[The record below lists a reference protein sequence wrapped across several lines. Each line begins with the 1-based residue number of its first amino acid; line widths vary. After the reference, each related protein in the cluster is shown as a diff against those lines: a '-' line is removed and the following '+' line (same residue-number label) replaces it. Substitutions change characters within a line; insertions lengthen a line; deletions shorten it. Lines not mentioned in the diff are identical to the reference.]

1 MYELLRV
8 LQAFPRPIKVL
19 APFMIFLPVS
29 FVAAR
34 ALGLNNKMAGLFM
47 LGVLV
52 IILLIMG
59 FNAILKAGQRKR
71 ARSFEGTLGAHSKQ
85 AGVGKEEIREALAEL
100 SEKWQLAVRQL
111 REAGMSI
118 YDLPWYLLIGEPQ
131 SGKSTTLKNSGLEF
145 PVGQDA
151 LSGAGGTRNC
161 DWWFSNEAVILDTAG
176 RFTFQEESAP
186 DAHEWEAFLKL
197 IKRHRKQCPI
207 NGVIVVVPATSL
219 VEDPPEEQE
228 RKAKNIRQKLM
239 HLQKLLEIRF
249 PIFVLVTKA
258 DRILG
263 FTEFFTKL
271 DPIDQR
277 QLFGWSNPD
286 PIEKA
291 WDPKSFGD
299 VFAAIVNRVHKLRL
313 RLMQDEPNLSQVDK
327 MFVFPEEL
335 EAIQEPLFGY
345 FHTMFATSRFEEPFI
360 FRGFYVTSGVQQ
372 GRPVA
377 RACRDLLRVSSGDP
391 QGVLENLE
399 QVFTR
404 ARAFFIRDFY
414 EKKAFVEQGLIARTR
429 AAQKRDRVNRYIL
442 YGLAAVVIPVLVGA
456 LGMAAFNL
464 YTRLRPIDKA
474 VADARMCLD
483 PAKPCSLQQSW
494 ELVDRLERH
503 KRHLGESR
511 WLMRL
516 MLRGGARNEITEK
529 LIPAVQGQLL
539 ANGVLPQLLAS
550 FDARAQALK
559 WSGHYQDYESLH
571 RGFAT
576 LLRMAEHR
584 AGNQP
589 ERLPELRRDLR
600 IEPLLTLCLRT
611 RGLDQSTRGKEIDD
625 WLAGAVNAAD
635 VDAVFRAAVAAR
647 PAVASVATPEPSG
660 CRRAM
665 REFWTA
671 RNLGRWEP
679 TLYFKTYA
687 DIHAEILR
695 IDTIRPAQ
703 AALGTFA
710 ETAHRFV
717 ENYDDGAAI
726 MKGERPES
734 AVRRPGLTVADWVA
748 NCREDHTA
756 LTSISSRAG
765 VEAGR
770 CSGIP
775 AEWEALVG
783 RREDYRHLYVDTPG
797 QGAGVNWSENAG
809 KLKAAWADLAKLA
822 DAAEIKT
829 TTTKLE
835 GTLAG
840 LGSARERLDEVGRYY
855 KDQEKLVLA
864 PADAVSSWDAANPP
878 AEFDSVRTA
887 RKTRELAA
895 LALAARTVPP
905 VGSFF
910 ADQVFRGCTD
920 CYTKYYASNNVP
932 AANSFV
938 NWARR
943 TFEAI
948 RGQEEVGRGV
958 DAVNSALYDYLR
970 SMLGRSGGGGGG
982 PSLAYPDRAMRAY
995 AWAEF
1000 VREMRT
1006 WRIVV
1011 ESGGGGGGGGGLTVD
1026 DIQDYV
1032 RENDALRPLLR
1043 EAGGRSRGPSAGP
1056 PEELVRTAQAFQ
1068 RCVSGL
1074 EETALRAWKQVAAD
1088 KALLADFHGL
1098 SANPRL
1104 RGVPEADRL
1113 KPVEAKAAELLVKDI
1128 RPDYQ
1133 ERSKELWRRV
1143 DRCCAD
1149 RFPFISERNL
1159 RRLRDAYARGP
1170 QRTAASE
1177 PWSAIS
1183 IDTARREAS
1192 VTLTL
1197 ETATQESL
1205 DQLLYEDETF
1215 DRLFSE
1221 FALLPIVEGEEKLV
1235 DFVGEDKDRLRAMR
1249 RWQAF
1254 LYPEDRAERGRK
1266 PEVTIRLLERGR
1278 GEGRT
1283 FIGERVGRVDLFGPN
1298 VIRPSNPA
1306 VATPAMPLLFEDRPL
1321 AIVGT
1326 NEDRNGWVGRLD
1338 LRGGPLKLVY
1348 YVLLAAEGRPRQD
1361 NKVWTV
1367 RIEIPDFERPDLR
1380 PEGLF
1385 EMTFDRPLPAVFPEG
1400 GGGGEV

>member
-1 MYELLRV
+1 MIELLRV

-19 APFMIFLPVS
+19 APFVIFLPVS

-34 ALGLNNKMAGLFM
+34 ALGLNNRMAGLFV
-47 LGVLV
+47 LGVFV
-52 IILLIMG
+52 IILLFMA
-59 FNAILKAGQRKR
+59 FNALLKAGQRKK
-71 ARSFEGTLGAHSKQ
+71 ARTFEGTLGAHSKQ
-85 AGVGKEEIREALAEL
+85 AGLGKEEIREALAEL

-145 PVGQDA
+145 PVGQEA

-186 DAHEWEAFLKL
+186 DAHEWESFLKL
-197 IKRHRKQCPI
+197 LVRNRRQCPI
-207 NGVIVVVPATSL
+207 NGIVVVIPATSL
-219 VEDPPEEQE
+219 VEDAPEEQE
-228 RKAKNIRQKLM
+228 RKAKNIRAKLM
-239 HLQKLLEIRF
+239 HVQKVLEIRV
-249 PIFVLVTKA
+249 PVFVLVTKA

-263 FTEFFTKL
+263 FTEFFTRL

-291 WDPKSFGD
+291 WDPKSFGE

-345 FHTMFATSRFEEPFI
+345 FHTMFSGSRFEEPFI
-360 FRGFYVTSGVQQ
+360 FRGFYITSGVQQ
-372 GRPVA
+372 GRPIA
-377 RACRDLLRVSSGDP
+377 RACRDLLRVSAGDP

-399 QVFTR
+399 QVFTK

-414 EKKAFVEQGLIARTR
+414 EKKAFQEQGLIARTR
-429 AAQKRDRVNRYIL
+429 AAQKRDRVNRYVL
-442 YGLAAVVIPVLVGA
+442 YGLAAVVIPLLVFA
-456 LGMAAFNL
+456 LGTAAFNL

-474 VADARMCLD
+474 VADARHCLD
-483 PAKPCSLQQSW
+483 ATRPCTLKESW
-494 ELVDRLERH
+494 ELVDRLEMQ
-503 KRHLGESR
+503 KRHLTESR

-516 MLRGGARNEITEK
+516 MLRGGARNEITAQ
-529 LIPAVQGQLL
+529 LIPAIQGQLL
-539 ANGVLPQLLAS
+539 VNGVLPPLLAS
-550 FDARAQALK
+550 FDTRAQSLR
-559 WSGHYQDYESLH
+559 WGEHYQDYLSFLG
-571 RGFAT
+571 GFQT
-576 LLRMAEHR
+576 ILRMTEHR
-584 AGNQP
+584 AATQP

-600 IEPLLTLCLRT
+600 LEPILSICLRT
-611 RGLDQSTRGKEIDD
+611 RGLDPSSRGKDIDD
-625 WLAGAVNAAD
+625 WLAGPVNSAD

-647 PAVASVATPEPSG
+647 SAVASVPAPEPVG
-660 CRRAM
+660 CRRAF

-671 RNLGRWEP
+671 RNLGHWEP

-687 DIHAEILR
+687 DLQDEILR
-695 IDTIRPAQ
+695 MDAAYGAAEGTLGSFADVARRFAQ
-703 AALGTFA
+703 
-710 ETAHRFV
+710 
-717 ENYDDGAAI
+717 NYDDGASI
-726 MKGERPES
+726 MKGDRPES
-734 AVRRPGLTVADWVA
+734 AARRPGLTVTDWVA
-748 NCREDHTA
+748 NCRDDHAA
-756 LTSISSRAG
+756 LTTISPRAG
-765 VEAGR
+765 VEGGR

-783 RREDYRHLYVDTPG
+783 RREDYRHLYLETPG
-797 QGAGVNWSENAG
+797 QGAGVTWSDNAG
-809 KLKAAWADLAKLA
+809 KLKVALADLAKLA
-822 DAAEIKT
+822 DSADIKV

-840 LGSARERLDEVGRYY
+840 LGSASERLDEAGRYY

-864 PADAVSSWDAANPP
+864 PADAVSAWDAANPP
-878 AEFDSVRTA
+878 APFESVRTA
-887 RKTRELAA
+887 RRVRELSA
-895 LALAARTVPP
+895 LTLAARTLSP
-905 VGSFF
+905 VASFF
-910 ADQVFRGCTD
+910 SDQVFRGCTD

-932 AANSFV
+932 AANKFV

-943 TFEAI
+943 TFEPI
-948 RGQEEVGRGV
+948 RSQEQVSRAV
-958 DAVNSALYDYLR
+958 DAVNSAMYDYLR

-982 PSLAYPDRAMRAY
+982 PSLNVPDRALRAY

-1006 WRIVV
+1006 WRVV
-1011 ESGGGGGGGGGLTVD
+1011 SEGGGSSGGGGGLTVD
-1026 DIQDYV
+1026 DIQEYV
-1032 RENDALRPLLR
+1032 RDNDALRPLLR
-1043 EAGGRSRGPSAGP
+1043 EAGGGRRGPAAGP
-1056 PEELVRTAQAFQ
+1056 PEELLRSAQAFQ

-1074 EETALRAWKQVAAD
+1074 EETALRAWKQLVAE
-1088 KALLADFHGL
+1088 KALLADFHGMT
-1098 SANPRL
+1098 ANPRL

-1113 KPVEAKAAELLVKDI
+1113 RPVEAKAAELLVKEI

-1133 ERSKELWRRV
+1133 ERSKELWKRV

-1159 RRLRDAYARGP
+1159 RRLRDLYARGP
-1170 QRTAASE
+1170 QRVAGNE
-1177 PWSAIS
+1177 LWSPVTL
-1183 IDTARREAS
+1183 DTTRRESS

-1197 ETATQESL
+1197 ETATREAL

-1221 FALLPIVEGEEKLV
+1221 FALVPIVDGEEKSV
-1235 DFVGEDKDRLRAMR
+1235 DFVGEDKERLRAMR

-1266 PEVTIRLLERGR
+1266 PEVTIRLIERGR
-1278 GEGRT
+1278 GGGQT

-1298 VIRPSNPA
+1298 TIRPSNPA
-1306 VATPAMPLLFEDRPL
+1306 VATPALPLLFEDRPL
-1321 AIVGT
+1321 AVVGI
-1326 NEDRNGWVGRLD
+1326 NEDRNGWTGRLD

-1348 YVLLAAEGRPRQD
+1348 FVLLAAEGRPRQED
-1361 NKVWTV
+1361 RVWTIRV
-1367 RIEIPDFERPDLR
+1367 EIPDFERPDLR

-1385 EMTFDRPLPAVFPEG
+1385 ELTFDRPLPAVFPEG
-1400 GGGGEV
+1400 ATSG

>member
-1 MYELLRV
+1 MYELLRA

-29 FVAAR
+29 FVLAR
-34 ALGLNNKMAGLFM
+34 ALGLNNKMAGLFV
-47 LGVLV
+47 LGVLAL
-52 IILLIMG
+52 ILLIMG
-59 FNAILKAGQRKR
+59 FNALLKAGQKRR

-207 NGVIVVVPATSL
+207 NGVIVVIPATSL

-228 RKAKNIRQKLM
+228 RKAKNIRQKLL
-239 HLQKLLEIRF
+239 HLQRLLEIRF

-263 FTEFFTKL
+263 FSEFFTRL

-277 QLFGWSNPD
+277 QLFGWSNPE

-299 VFAAIVNRVHKLRL
+299 VFAGIVNRLHKLRL
-313 RLMQDEPNLSQVDK
+313 RLMQDEPNLSQIDK

-335 EAIQEPLFGY
+335 EAIHEPLFGY
-345 FHTMFATSRFEEPFI
+345 FHTLFSGSRFEEPLI
-360 FRGFYVTSGVQQ
+360 FRGFYITSGVQQ

-429 AAQKRDRVNRYIL
+429 AAHKRDRVNRYIL
-442 YGLAAVVIPVLVGA
+442 YGLAAVVIPVLIGA

-483 PAKPCSLQQSW
+483 PAKPCTLQQSW

-529 LIPAVQGQLL
+529 LIPSVQGQLL
-539 ANGVLPQLLAS
+539 ANGVLPHIFAS
-550 FDARAQALK
+550 FDARAQALR
-559 WSGHYQDYESLH
+559 WSEHYEGYESFFE
-571 RGFAT
+571 GFAT
-576 LLRMAEHR
+576 LMRIAEHR
-584 AGNQP
+584 TGNQP
-589 ERLPELRRDLR
+589 ERLSELRRGMRL
-600 IEPLLTLCLRT
+600 EPLLAICRRT

-625 WLAGAVNAAD
+625 WLASGVSTSE
-635 VDAVFRAAVAAR
+635 VDAIFRAAVSAR
-647 PAVASVATPEPSG
+647 SAVASVTTPEPSG

-687 DIHAEILR
+687 DLQSEILS
-695 IDTIRPAQ
+695 IDPVRPAQ
-703 AALGTFA
+703 TTLAAFSEKAQL
-710 ETAHRFV
+710 FV
-717 ENYDDGAAI
+717 ENFDVGAAI
-726 MKGERPES
+726 MQGERPDF
-734 AVRRPGLTVADWVA
+734 AARRPGLTVPDWVA
-748 NCREDHTA
+748 NCREDHSLLA
-756 LTSISSRAG
+756 SITSRTG
-765 VEAGR
+765 VDSGR
-770 CSGIP
+770 CAGLP
-775 AEWEALVG
+775 AEWESLVG
-783 RREDYRHLYVDTPG
+783 RREDYRHLYVETPG
-797 QGAGVNWSENAG
+797 VGAGVNWSDHAG
-809 KLKAAWADLAKLA
+809 TLKTAWVDLARLA
-822 DAAEIKT
+822 DGSEIKAT
-829 TTTKLE
+829 TAKLE
-835 GTLAG
+835 STLVG
-840 LGSARERLDEVGRYY
+840 LGSASERLDEIGRYY

-864 PADAVSSWDAANPP
+864 PAEAVSNWDAARPP
-878 AEFDSVRTA
+878 VQLDSARTS
-887 RKTRELAA
+887 RRTRELAA
-895 LALAARTVPP
+895 LTLAARTATP
-905 VGSFF
+905 VGSYF

-920 CYTKYYASNNVP
+920 CFTKYYASNNVP
-932 AANSFV
+932 AANKFV
-938 NWARR
+938 SWARR
-943 TFEAI
+943 AFEPI
-948 RGQEEVGRGV
+948 RGQEEVGRSIDGV
-958 DAVNSALYDYLR
+958 NTALFEYLR
-970 SMLGRSGGGGGG
+970 AMLGRGGGGG
-982 PSLAYPDRAMRAY
+982 SFLTTPDRAMRVF
-995 AWAEF
+995 AWSEF
-1000 VREMRT
+1000 VREIRA
-1006 WRIVV
+1006 WRVV
-1011 ESGGGGGGGGGLTVD
+1011 GGGGGGGGATLSVD
-1026 DIQDYV
+1026 EIQEYARD
-1032 RENDALRPLLR
+1032 NDALRPLLR
-1043 EAGGRSRGPSAGP
+1043 LAGGGQQSSAGP

-1074 EETALRAWKQVAAD
+1074 DDVALRGWKQLAAD
-1088 KALLADFHGL
+1088 KALLADFHGP
-1098 SANPRL
+1098 SENPRL
-1104 RGVPEADRL
+1104 RGIPEVDRL
-1113 KPVEAKAAELLVKDI
+1113 KLVEIKAAELLVKEI
-1128 RPDYQ
+1128 HPEYQ
-1133 ERSKELWRRV
+1133 ERSRELWRRV

-1159 RRLRDAYARGP
+1159 RRLRDLYARGP
-1170 QRTAASE
+1170 LRTSGNE
-1177 PWSAIS
+1177 LWSPIS
-1183 IDTARREAS
+1183 IDPPRRDAS

-1197 ETATQESL
+1197 ETASREAL

-1221 FALLPIVEGEEKLV
+1221 FALLPIVEGDEKLV
-1235 DFVGEDKDRLRAMR
+1235 NFVGEDRERLRALR

-1266 PEVTIRLLERGR
+1266 PEVTIRMLERGR
-1278 GEGRT
+1278 GGGQT

-1306 VATPAMPLLFEDRPL
+1306 VATPAMPLLFEERPL
-1321 AIVGT
+1321 SIVGT
-1326 NEDRNGWVGRLD
+1326 NEDRNGWVGRVE

-1348 YVLLAAEGRPRQD
+1348 FVLLAAEGRPRQD
-1361 NKVWTV
+1361 NRVWTV
-1367 RIEIPDFERPDLR
+1367 RLEIPDFERPELR

-1385 EMTFDRPLPAVFPEG
+1385 EMTFDRPLPAVLPEG
-1400 GGGGEV
+1400 GGGGQV